1 MKRAMIK
8 NLNTQEYHYF
18 GELDRSGNP
27 RSEFHT
33 VADSLQ
39 SDGDDTKIIVG

>member
-18 GELDRSGNP
+18 D
-27 RSEFHT
+27 EFHT

-39 SDGDDTKIIVG
+39 SDGDKTKIIVG